1 MKKLLLMAVAAIVT
15 ASCGQ
20 QPEKKLEKQS
30 QITVKGNGNS
40 TSDIFVKEVDS
51 FFIEYEEAKEHVKA
65 WKNFVN
71 KYNLPAAFYSSS
83 AFVVPTSTMRYIM
96 DSNHQDYLVF
106 YLGIDT
112 ATDSLMLVF
121 EGGNKETTQ
130 QGEDVIHFTPVKVE
144 NNIRYAFDNTWP
156 CPICP
161 INGLLEGGYTVP
173 FDSVHFYK
181 KR

>member
-1 MKKLLLMAVAAIVT
+1 MSLAAVVA

-20 QPEKKLEKQS
+20 QPEKQSEKQVS
-30 QITVKGNGNS
+30 VTAKGNGSS

-51 FFIEYEEAKEHVKA
+51 FYIEYEEAKEHVKA

-71 KYNLPAAFYSSS
+71 KYNLPTAFNSSS
-83 AFVVPTSTMRYIM
+83 AFVIPTSTIRYIM

-106 YLGIDT
+106 YLGMDT

-121 EGGNKETTQ
+121 EGGNQETTQ
-130 QGEDVIHFTPVKVE
+130 MGEVIHFTPVKVE
-144 NNIRYAFDNTWP
+144 NNIRYAFNNTWP

-161 INGLLEGGYTVP
+161 INGLLDGGYNVP
-173 FDSVHFYK
+173 FDSVHFSK